1 MQIGLIG
8 LGKMGIHLCQ
18 NMLRNGNDVVAFDLS
33 KKLVDEA
40 ASYGAEPAYTLEE
53 MVEKLA
59 QPRLVWVMVPAGK
72 PTDSTMDQLADLLSE
87 DDTVIDGGNTF
98 WKDSMRHNRMFTEKG
113 IHYFDC
119 GSSGGW
125 KGALKDGNFM
135 IGGDEKDIFDERLA
149 PLFDGIAQKDGYLY
163 TGKAGSGHYLKM
175 VHNAIEY
182 GMMEAI
188 GEGFE
193 ILEASD
199 FDYDNAAVSKM
210 WNHGSVI
217 RSWLMELAEEAFE
230 KDPHL
235 DKIAGRMHSSGEAH
249 WTLMDAMDHG
259 VPTPVIYE
267 ALSQRFRSMQDD
279 SFDGKVVAAL
289 RNGFGGHAMDAA
301 KKD

>member
-18 NMLRNGNDVVAFDLS
+18 NMLRNDNQVVAFDLD
-33 KKLVDEA
+33 KKLVEEA

-53 MVEKLA
+53 MVKKLN
-59 QPRLVWVMVPAGK
+59 QPRTVWVMVPAGK
-72 PTDSTMDQLADLLSE
+72 PTDSTMDQLADLLDA

-98 WKDSMRHNRMFTEKG
+98 WKDSVRHNRMFTEKG

-135 IGGDEKDIFDERLA
+135 IGGDDEDIFNERLA
-149 PLFDGIAQKDGYLY
+149 PLFDGIAKKDGYLY

-217 RSWLMELAEEAFE
+217 RSWLMELAQEAFE

-235 DKIAGRMHSSGEAH
+235 DKIAGRMHSSG
-249 WTLMDAMDHG
+249 
-259 VPTPVIYE
+259 
-267 ALSQRFRSMQDD
+267 
-279 SFDGKVVAAL
+279 
-289 RNGFGGHAMDAA
+289 
-301 KKD
+301 